1 MKKNVS
7 RRRLS
12 RTEWTIMQLCWRL
25 GRATARQIH
34 EASDGRRDYRTV
46 KTLLDRMAGKGFL
59 RVEKLGRLSL
69 FVPAVSRQRALSEVI
84 ADFVDDVLERS
95 VAPLYLHLA
104 ERDDLSPEEVA
115 FFRRQLEAEAEA
127 KEEES

>member
-1 MKKNVS
+1 MEKSIS
-7 RRRLS
+7 RRPLS

-25 GRATARQIH
+25 GRSTARQIH
-34 EASDGRRDYRTV
+34 EATDGRRDYRTV
-46 KTLLDRMAGKGFL
+46 KTLLDRMAVKGFL

-84 ADFVDDVLERS
+84 TDFVDDVLERS

-104 ERDDLSPEEVA
+104 ERDDLSAEEVA
-115 FFRRQLEAEAEA
+115 FFRRRLEAEE
-127 KEEES
+127 EEES